1 MKGRD
6 GKEFHMDCE
15 AYWGGKG
22 FTVGRKYLT
31 IYEIRRY
38 NKTLWRIPLD
48 EFTLDTLQVIKKTF
62 KPNDVRRTL
71 FVLNYNKG
79 NNDII
84 YELANG
90 RVDWS

>member
-1 MKGRD
+1 MTGRD

-15 AYWGGKG
+15 AYWGRKG

-31 IYEIRRY
+31 IYEIRSYR
-38 NKTLWRIPLD
+38 
-48 EFTLDTLQVIKKTF
+48 KTF
-62 KPNDVRRTL
+62 KPNDIRRTL
-71 FVLNYNKG
+71 FVLNYSKG